1 MPFKRVLLVKPSG
14 RHGLSYAFDLI
25 PTALEY
31 IAATVEDI
39 VDNVTVLD
47 LEMEDMPF
55 EEAVNESLMA
65 LDPDLVGITMSAT
78 EHSEGLEIARLA
90 KSQGALTVLGGYH
103 PTAIPDELLSHSQ
116 VDLIVRGEGEIT
128 MRELVKKGGPQGV
141 RGVSYREKRQ
151 IIHNPDREF
160 IENLDSLPFPARHL
174 RRYAYGTRLLRD
186 REYDVLT
193 ASRGCFGRCTFCCE
207 PTMSKGHQRFRS
219 PAKVMEEILEIV
231 AFHDHKPIS
240 IDVTDPHFMGS
251 PERVEQLCDLL
262 AQHELDIRFGV
273 KVRADSMAKHPDI
286 VRKMI
291 AVGIEGF
298 EMGIESPNMEDIKS
312 ISKGMTTDVHIQ
324 AVNNIKRWGGN
335 AGGTFVIGLPDQ
347 TEDQILEFPTYAKR
361 IGLTSTAYGIATP
374 FPGTRFYEDLDAQGR
389 IFETDWNRYDE
400 MHSIFKS
407 KHVSSERIEELASIC
422 MARFW
427 TADMFIEKER
437 MHLIRHASKRSL
449 ARFIDEKI
457 QELSFSIEMGSQ
469 LQNKNLGNHVLAV
482 IEASADPGV
491 EGYTREV
498 GVHDIIDMTRFLRLL
513 GIQTVQLTVMN
524 NGTAITSWILK
535 TKRDGVEYIQVIP
548 GKSDMNTINLDI
560 DLNHFE
566 FGGSRSLNII
576 DNIRILGKMLASNRG
591 IKKQPNMM
599 RLLMA
604 GGLELAVGRLRTTD
618 RKGNGQFCVSSLG
631 CANDIRLERTSPI
644 GEGEVVSEA
653 GPKL

>member
-1 MPFKRVLLVKPSG
+1 MSFKRLLLVKPSG

-31 IAATVEDI
+31 IAATAEDI
-39 VDNVTVLD
+39 AENVTILD
-47 LEMEDMPF
+47 LEMEHRPF
-55 EEAVNESLMA
+55 EEAVKESLMA

-90 KSQGALTVLGGYH
+90 KSHGALTVLGGYH
-103 PTAIPDELLSHSQ
+103 PTAIPDELLSQPQ
-116 VDLIVRGEGEIT
+116 VDLVVRGEGEIT
-128 MRELVKKGGPQGV
+128 MRELVEKGGPQGV
-141 RGVSYREKRQ
+141 RGVSYRKKEQ

-174 RRYAYGTRLLRD
+174 RRYAYGTRTSHD

-193 ASRGCFGRCTFCCE
+193 TSRGCYGRCTFCCE

-219 PAKVMEEILEIV
+219 PENVMEEILEMDS
-231 AFHDHKPIS
+231 FHNHKPLSVDI
-240 IDVTDPHFMGS
+240 TDPHFLGR
-251 PERVEQLCDLL
+251 PALAERLCDLL
-262 AQHELDIRFGV
+262 APHELDIRFGV
-273 KVRADSMAKHPDI
+273 KVRADSVAKHPDI

-312 ISKGMTTDVHIQ
+312 VSKGMSTDVHIQ

-335 AGGTFVIGLPDQ
+335 AGGTFVIGLPEQ

-374 FPGTRFYEDLDAQGR
+374 FPGTRFYEDLNDQGR

-400 MHSIFKS
+400 MHSTFKS
-407 KHVSSERIEELASIC
+407 KHISSERIEELASIC

-427 TADMFIEKER
+427 TVDMFIEKER

-449 ARFIDEKI
+449 AKFIDEKM
-457 QELSFSIEMGSQ
+457 QELSFSIEIGSQ
-469 LQNKNLGNHVLAV
+469 LQNKNLGKHVLAV
-482 IEASADPGV
+482 IEKSADPGV

-498 GVHDIIDMTRFLRLL
+498 GVHHIIDMTLFLRLL
-513 GIQTVQLTVMN
+513 GNQTVQLTVMS
-524 NGTAITSWILK
+524 NGMAITSWILK
-535 TKRDGVEYIQVIP
+535 TTRDGVEYIQVIP
-548 GKSDMNTINLDI
+548 GRSDLNTINMDV
-560 DLNHFE
+560 DLNYFE
-566 FGGSRSLNII
+566 FGGGRGLNII
-576 DNIRILGKMLASNRG
+576 DSIRIFGKMLASNRG
-591 IKKQPNMM
+591 IRKQPNMM

-604 GGLELAVGRLRTTD
+604 GGLELVVGYLKTSDRT
-618 RKGNGQFCVSSLG
+618 GN
-631 CANDIRLERTSPI
+631 N
-644 GEGEVVSEA
+644 
-653 GPKL
+653 